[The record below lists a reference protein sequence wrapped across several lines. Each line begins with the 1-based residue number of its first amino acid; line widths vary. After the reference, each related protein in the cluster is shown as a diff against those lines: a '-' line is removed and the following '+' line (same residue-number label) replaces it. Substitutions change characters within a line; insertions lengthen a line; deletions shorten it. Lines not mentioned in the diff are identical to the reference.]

1 MTTQIP
7 QDFTKDICNDSF
19 YMRELPLAPDRFGES
34 NAVLVYRPSDMQ
46 SKKAVLYIHGF
57 IDYFFQWEMADFFNA
72 HGFNFFAIDLRRY
85 GRALHPGQKPNI
97 IEAMEDYYEEL
108 DKAVD
113 IIKNE
118 VGNEFILLKGH
129 STGGL
134 IASLYANDNPE
145 VVDAV
150 ILNSAFFEFNISP
163 FERYVLMPLVKL
175 LHGVLPKMGLDSL
188 GEAYPKSLHKDYHGE
203 WDFNTKWKPIENFP
217 AFMAWLNAI
226 RNGHERV
233 HKGLN
238 IKAPVLSMFS
248 SKSYKKKKYDPVAQ
262 ESDAVLDVEHISKYS
277 GNLGDNVTKLE
288 IENGMHD
295 LVLSRKDVREKVYQ
309 EMEKWLSENGFI

>member
-150 ILNSAFFEFNISP
+150 ILNSAFFELTS
-163 FERYVLMPLVKL
+163 
-175 LHGVLPKMGLDSL
+175 H
-188 GEAYPKSLHKDYHGE
+188 
-203 WDFNTKWKPIENFP
+203 
-217 AFMAWLNAI
+217 
-226 RNGHERV
+226 
-233 HKGLN
+233 
-238 IKAPVLSMFS
+238 LSNVMF
-248 SKSYKKKKYDPVAQ
+248 
-262 ESDAVLDVEHISKYS
+262 LC
-277 GNLGDNVTKLE
+277 L
-288 IENGMHD
+288 
-295 LVLSRKDVREKVYQ
+295 
-309 EMEKWLSENGFI
+309 W